1 MTAKLDLS
9 SLHKALLQLDDA
21 LEFYHS
27 STVQNDH
34 RLLTHMRAAV
44 IQAFE
49 FSYELSWKMLKR
61 YLEMTEANPTEVD
74 QMSFPN
80 LIRTGN
86 ERGLLKSDVSV
97 WLLYRRDRGTT
108 SHAYD
113 ENKANEVLENIP
125 SFLSDAQF
133 LYEQLQKQHDE

>member
-1 MTAKLDLS
+1 MTSSKLNLN
-9 SLHKALLQLDDA
+9 SLRKALLQLNDA
-21 LEFYHS
+21 IELYHS

-34 RLLTHMRAAV
+34 RLLIHMRAAV

-49 FSYELSWKMLKR
+49 FTYELSWKMLKR
-61 YLEMTEANPTEVD
+61 YLEMSEPNPLEVE

-97 WLLYRRDRGTT
+97 WLEYRKERGAT
-108 SHAYD
+108 SHTYD
-113 ENKANEVLENIP
+113 EAKAQAVLESIP

-133 LYEQLQKQHDE
+133 LYEQLQKHG

>member
-1 MTAKLDLS
+1 MTDKLDLT
-9 SLHKALLQLDDA
+9 SLHKALLQLSDA
-21 LEFYHS
+21 IEFYHS
-27 STVQNDH
+27 STVQNNH

-49 FSYELSWKMLKR
+49 FTYELSWKMLKR
-61 YLEMTEANPTEVD
+61 YLEMTEPNPLEVD
-74 QMSFPN
+74 QMSFPH

-97 WLLYRRDRGTT
+97 WLLYRKERGTT

-113 ENKANEVLENIP
+113 EDKANEVLESIP
-125 SFLSDAQF
+125 AFLSDAQF
-133 LYEQLQKQHDE
+133 LYEQLQKHD